1 MAAGAA
7 LAEVDDG
14 SLRETLTRR
23 RRLRTKQPPDGG
35 ADLSKA
41 VFSSEDEGGALG
53 EEPWDVCELAQLCD
67 DTIGEMFLGTFDL
80 SEELVERMRELWLDH
95 AWIFDPSMD
104 EAEIREAR
112 VVEMTRLERYDAV
125 EKIKASD

>member
-1 MAAGAA
+1 M
-7 LAEVDDG
+7 
-14 SLRETLTRR
+14 
-23 RRLRTKQPPDGG
+23 
-35 ADLSKA
+35 DLSKA
-41 VFSSEDEGGALG
+41 VSSSEDEGGALE
-53 EEPWDVCELAQLCD
+53 EEPWDVCELSQLID
-67 DTIGEMFLGTFDL
+67 DAIGESFPGAFDL